1 MAFINR
7 PNKVSITS
15 FADPQIDYNTV
26 SGTFNQFTN
35 TLQTPL
41 LNVKGI
47 QLLSANFVNPS
58 LQLNDYSELMFFY
71 YASTTAT
78 GINAVGNLRCVRLL
92 PSWYVPAS
100 GFTAYTINQYFTDGS
115 ALVSALN
122 LAASA
127 GGDSVT
133 YNPKWV
139 AGDITFTYTPATKKI
154 AITGNTTS
162 TYYTPAAADDPV
174 VKEYL
179 LTNAITMYSQV
190 GTAAVAQVQP
200 YISGYSMNFSLGY
213 SMSYSNSG
221 KNWGAGSYQGC
232 AFSVGYPQANGTNI
246 NADSFPI
253 LLGLQNVNVY
263 CSVVT
268 GSGVDNNNKKN
279 FLATI
284 PIDAYPLFINQYTL
298 TSVESPALSVNNE
311 IYQLQFDFRDDNG
324 NPVWFFNNMS
334 VNMELVIYY

>member
-1 MAFINR
+1 MVPTPIGA
-7 PNKVSITS
+7 TS
-15 FADPQIDYNTV
+15 VAPGV
-26 SGTFNQFTN
+26 GM
-35 TLQTPL
+35 
-41 LNVKGI
+41 
-47 QLLSANFVNPS
+47 SAVPKPTSVVN
-58 LQLNDYSELMFFY
+58 
-71 YASTTAT
+71 
-78 GINAVGNLRCVRLL
+78 
-92 PSWYVPAS
+92 
-100 GFTAYTINQYFTDGS
+100 
-115 ALVSALN
+115 
-122 LAASA
+122 AA
-127 GGDSVT
+127 
-133 YNPKWV
+133 
-139 AGDITFTYTPATKKI
+139 PATKKI

-174 VKEYL
+174 VKAYL

-268 GSGVDNNNKKN
+268 GSGVDILPMKCEKVK
-279 FLATI
+279 TI
-284 PIDAYPLFINQYTL
+284 
-298 TSVESPALSVNNE
+298 
-311 IYQLQFDFRDDNG
+311 
-324 NPVWFFNNMS
+324 
-334 VNMELVIYY
+334 VIRHCAG